1 MARPEGSEM
10 GGKPQ
15 ISAPFAETESR
26 LHQKIHDGN
35 QIDGTICPIAVA
47 A

>member
-1 MARPEGSEM
+1 MARPEGSKM
-10 GGKPQ
+10 RGNPQ
-15 ISAPFAETESR
+15 ISGPFGVTEAR